1 MYIVAEFYY
10 RIQNRVVLLYL
21 TVVILGFISA
31 AVSLT
36 QVLPYTRTGSS
47 SSVHAYYS
55 SSSSSMLARSSTFDA
70 NCIFYIAIKYAGT
83 ERTNFNFSTLT
94 STKLKVWYIQD
105 RKKERFDFF
114 LVQKQSREEDVSA
127 ICGITFSS
135 SKSFA
140 INLNWHWLHQATIAP
155 WLKRKKMNGVVTCY
169 SVNPVIVVLELDSKM
184 V

>member
-1 MYIVAEFYY
+1 MLESSTYIVCIHSGREFYY
-10 RIQNRVVLLYL
+10 RIQNRALLS
-21 TVVILGFISA
+21 VCDRSDILGFISA

-94 STKLKVWYIQD
+94 STSLIYPRQKKGKIWFLSCAKKP
-105 RKKERFDFF
+105 RK
-114 LVQKQSREEDVSA
+114 DVRT
-127 ICGITFSS
+127 ICGITFPSTP
-135 SKSFA
+135 
-140 INLNWHWLHQATIAP
+140 NLLQ
-155 WLKRKKMNGVVTCY
+155 
-169 SVNPVIVVLELDSKM
+169 
-184 V
+184 